1 MLALVINKRLQMRVR
16 GLVLSL
22 ALLLPLQVLFQGLS
36 VLSRPGIFLFELMS
50 FLSFLTPL
58 TCMIIGEA
66 MLVAQPIT
74 DALAVRWV
82 FNSRANQMSFDPLSR
97 PVFVLGNEEDISPCP
112 LMKESL
118 DSDPYEN
125 PSSPR
130 EGSVSMVR
138 I

>member
-22 ALLLPLQVLFQGLS
+22 ALLLPLQILFLGLS
-36 VLSRPGIFLFELMS
+36 VLSIPGNLLFDMMS
-50 FLSFLTPL
+50 LLSFLTPL
-58 TCMIIGEA
+58 TCMVIGEV

-74 DALAVRWV
+74 DAMAVRWV
-82 FNSRANQMSFDPLSR
+82 FNNLSNQASFDPFSM
-97 PVFVLGNEEDISPCP
+97 PIFVCANECP

-118 DSDPYEN
+118 ESDPFDKTL
-125 PSSPR
+125 SPR
-130 EGSVSMVR
+130 HGSVSMVR